1 MSEQEQQAA
10 LRAELLAGIKGA
22 LSGPGVP
29 AAPVNPGPNATP
41 AQREVYEAAV
51 RDSEVHA
58 ILGKDAGEVTKA
70 ERDRVNKE
78 ILDCLKRGW

>member
-10 LRAELLAGIKGA
+10 LRAALLAEIQGA

-41 AQREVYEAAV
+41 AQREVYESAV
-51 RDSEVHA
+51 RDFEVHQIMNRQGDA
-58 ILGKDAGEVTKA
+58 SQGDKDRLRA
-70 ERDRVNKE
+70 E